1 MNSARPILTRTTRFL
16 CWLALLGCLQGCGES
31 EAFEGGSASEPRV
44 RIVSLSPALSQILI
58 DFGQGDSIVGCTPW
72 APEELER
79 VPVVGDLLR
88 PDLERISAVR
98 PDLILVQPTQ
108 LGIDPGLEK
117 LATGR
122 GWQVEAWTLNRLD
135 DLDVVLEE
143 LPEALQRAGLD
154 PTPVRGSVA
163 QWRQRRDQ
171 LLVPEPE
178 VEALGETVILFGI
191 DPPMAF
197 GGETYVN
204 DLLESLG
211 GRNAL
216 RGPGYLE
223 MSLEDLIVLAPDSVL
238 ILASGPEA
246 ARGQADD
253 LRRMLGT
260 SAADWDIRAFDGE
273 DLLVPGTRLLDGI
286 ERFRTRLAED
296 RP

>member
-1 MNSARPILTRTTRFL
+1 MNSARPITTRATR
-16 CWLALLGCLQGCGES
+16 WLGLFTLLGCLLGCGKP
-31 EAFEGGSASEPRV
+31 AASEGEPAAGPRV

-58 DFGQGDSIVGCTPW
+58 DFGLGDSVVGRTPW
-72 APEELER
+72 APEELDR

-98 PDLILVQPTQ
+98 PDLIVVQPTQ

-117 LATGR
+117 LAAGQ

-143 LPEALQRAGLD
+143 LPDALQRAGLD
-154 PTPVRGSVA
+154 PTSVRGSVA

-171 LLVPEPE
+171 LLVPGPA
-178 VEALGETVILFGI
+178 VEALGETVILFGV

-216 RGPGYLE
+216 RAPGYLE
-223 MSLEDLIVLAPDSVL
+223 MSLEDLLVLAPDSVL
-238 ILASGPEA
+238 ILASGSEA

-253 LRRMLGT
+253 LRRMLGPP
-260 SAADWDIRAFDGE
+260 AADWDIRAFDGE

-286 ERFRTRLAED
+286 ERFRTQLAED